1 MIILEGFIFF
11 KCYRKIFL
19 DHGWIKIHILI
30 NIFVQSLMVSVLM
43 IIFIIILKRVVVY
56 RIDDQDPK
64 YDLIRNGWLT
74 SFPAVEHASL
84 TANIVNDIERGKL
97 IYNKNGN
104 LIKLNNMD
112 VSELLSAD
120 HAKILHQ
127 DKMLIHKNVIH
138 LLFDITNFFN
148 IIGYYPRIIISNKRF
163 KNPFSTIEQIRLD
176 RYK

>member
-1 MIILEGFIFF
+1 MLPQDILRSWMDKDPHFNQYIHSIIDGI
-11 KCYRKIFL
+11 CAN
-19 DHGWIKIHILI
+19 DHIYYDFNKQTTT
-30 NIFVQSLMVSVLM
+30 F
-43 IIFIIILKRVVVY
+43 ILKRVVVY

-64 YDLIRNGWLT
+64 YDDDLIRHGWVT
-74 SFPAVEHASL
+74 SFP
-84 TANIVNDIERGKL
+84 ANIVNDIERGKL

-163 KNPFSTIEQIRLD
+163 KNPFSTIEQIRLL
-176 RYK
+176 